1 MAPKALKQAPWREDA
16 IQTVRTLKAGGVVLY
31 PTDTVWGLGCRA
43 DDAEALDKLYRLKGR
58 PGGQPSLVLVDAE
71 GLLEEYAHPVPD
83 IAWDLLRESNVPGGR
98 PMTLVLPGGRDVTP
112 SLLAADG
119 SLAMR
124 VVHDPFLQFILRG
137 IDMPLVSTSA
147 NLTGQPTPAHFSE
160 IPKAIREGA
169 DHVCVTG
176 RDRKGGASSSMV
188 KLDAAGRIEILRP

>member
-1 MAPKALKQAPWREDA
+1 MAPKALKQASWREDA
-16 IQTVRTLKAGGVVLY
+16 IQTVRALKAGGVVLY
-31 PTDTVWGLGCRA
+31 PTDTVWGIGCRA
-43 DDAEALDKLYRLKGR
+43 DDAEALDKVYRLKGR

-83 IAWDLLRESNVPGGR
+83 IAWDLLRESNVPNGR

-112 SLLAADG
+112 ALLAEDG
-119 SLAMR
+119 SLAIR

-147 NLTGQPTPAHFSE
+147 NLTGQPTPGHFSE
-160 IPKAIREGA
+160 IPKAIRDGV

-176 RDRKGGASSSMV
+176 RDRSGGQSSSMV

>member
-16 IQTVRTLKAGGVVLY
+16 IQTVRALKAGGVVLY
-31 PTDTVWGLGCRA
+31 PTDTVWGLGCCA
-43 DDAEALDKLYRLKGR
+43 DDPEALDRLYRLKGR
-58 PGGQPSLVLVDAE
+58 QGGQPSLVLVDAE

-83 IAWDLLRESNVPGGR
+83 IAWDLLRESDVPDGR
-98 PMTLVLPGGRDVTP
+98 PMTLVLPGGRDVTKA
-112 SLLAADG
+112 LLAEDG
-119 SLAMR
+119 SLAIR

-147 NLTGQPTPAHFSE
+147 NLTGQPTPGHFSE
-160 IPKAIREGA
+160 IPKAIREGV

-176 RDRKGGASSSMV
+176 RDRKGGPASSMV

>member
-16 IQTVRTLKAGGVVLY
+16 IQTVRALKAGGVVLY
-31 PTDTVWGLGCRA
+31 PTDTVWGLGCCA
-43 DDAEALDKLYRLKGR
+43 DDPEALDRLYRLKGR

-83 IAWDLLRESNVPGGR
+83 IAWDLLRESDVPEGR
-98 PMTLVLPGGRDVTP
+98 PMTLVLPGGRDVTKA
-112 SLLAADG
+112 LLAEDG
-119 SLAMR
+119 SLAIR

-147 NLTGQPTPAHFSE
+147 NLTGQPTPGHFSE
-160 IPKAIREGA
+160 IPKAIREGV

-176 RDRKGGASSSMV
+176 RDRKGGQSSSMV